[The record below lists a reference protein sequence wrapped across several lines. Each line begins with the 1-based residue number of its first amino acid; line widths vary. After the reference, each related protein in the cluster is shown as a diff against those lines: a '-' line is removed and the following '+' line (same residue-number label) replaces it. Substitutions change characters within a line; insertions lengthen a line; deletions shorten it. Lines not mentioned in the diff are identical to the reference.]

1 VCVQNMCEMKGNKIL
16 ISLAVFSIAMGFIE
30 TAVVVYLR
38 ELYYPNGFAFPLQP
52 IDKGIGVTE
61 ILREAATII
70 MLICA
75 GIFTGRTNTEKFGF
89 FIYCFGIWD
98 ISYYLFLYLLLG
110 WPESLLTWDILF
122 LIPVTW
128 VGPVIGPVINSFTM
142 VTLGILI
149 RRFTILNPN
158 TFIHRNEWI
167 GLITGSLIVILSYT
181 LDYSKYMLEKFTVAE
196 LLWGSDKNALIEHA
210 SHYIPESFPWWIFIA
225 GQIILL
231 IVLGRFY
238 FRNIHNLKRRS

>member
-16 ISLAVFSIAMGFIE
+16 ISLAVFSIGMGFME

-52 IDKGIGVTE
+52 IDKEIGVTE

-128 VGPVIGPVINSFTM
+128 VGPVLGPVINSLTM

-149 RRFTILNPN
+149 RRFTSLNPN
-158 TFIHRNEWI
+158 PFIHRNEWI
-167 GLITGSLIVILSYT
+167 GLIAGSLIVILSYT
-181 LDYSKYMLEKFTVAE
+181 LDYSKYMLEKFTFKE
-196 LLWGSDKNALIEHA
+196 WLWSANTTPLFEHA
-210 SHYIPESFPWWIFIA
+210 GGYIPESFPWWIYIA
-225 GQIILL
+225 GQVVLL
-231 IVLGRFY
+231 LVLARFY
-238 FRNIHNLKRRS
+238 FRNENNVK

>member
-1 VCVQNMCEMKGNKIL
+1 MKGNKIL
-16 ISLAVFSIAMGFIE
+16 FSLAIFSIAMGFME

-38 ELYYPNGFAFPLQP
+38 EIYYPDGFVFPLQP

-128 VGPVIGPVINSFTM
+128 VGPVLGPVINSLTM

-149 RRFTILNPN
+149 RRFTSLNPN

-167 GLITGSLIVILSYT
+167 GLIAGSLIVILSYT
-181 LDYSKYMLEKFTVAE
+181 LDYSKYMLEKFTFKE
-196 LLWGSDKNALIEHA
+196 LLWSNDSTALFEHA
-210 SHYIPESFPWWIFIA
+210 GHYIPESFPWWIFIA
-225 GQIILL
+225 GQVVFLW
-231 IVLGRFY
+231 VLARFY
-238 FRNIHNLKRRS
+238 LRNEKRLK

>member
-1 VCVQNMCEMKGNKIL
+1 MKGNKIL
-16 ISLAVFSIAMGFIE
+16 ISLAVFSIAMGFME

-38 ELYYPNGFAFPLQP
+38 EIYYPEGFAFPLQP
-52 IDKGIGVTE
+52 IDKGIAVTE

-70 MLICA
+70 MLICT
-75 GIFTGRTNTEKFGF
+75 GIFTGRSKTEKFGF

-128 VGPVIGPVINSFTM
+128 VGPVIRPVINSFTM

-181 LDYSKYMLEKFTVAE
+181 LDYSKYMLEKFTFKE
-196 LLWGSDKNALIEHA
+196 MLWSNDSTALFEHA
-210 SHYIPESFPWWIFIA
+210 GHYIPESFPWWIFIA

-238 FRNIHNLKRRS
+238 FRNIHKLK

>member
-1 VCVQNMCEMKGNKIL
+1 MYGVKGNKIL
-16 ISLAVFSIAMGFIE
+16 ISLAVFSIAMGFME
-30 TAVVVYLR
+30 SAVVVYLR
-38 ELYYPNGFAFPLQP
+38 EIYYPDGFAFPLQP

-128 VGPVIGPVINSFTM
+128 VGPVIGPVINALTM
-142 VTLGILI
+142 VALGILI
-149 RRFTILNPN
+149 RRFTSLNQN
-158 TFIHRNEWI
+158 TFIHRHEWT
-167 GLITGSLIVILSYT
+167 GLIAGSLIVILSYT
-181 LDYSKYMLEKFTVAE
+181 LDYAKYMLEKFTFKE
-196 LLWGSDKNALIEHA
+196 MLWSNDSTALFEHA
-210 SHYIPESFPWWIFIA
+210 GHYIPESFPWWIFIA
-225 GQIILL
+225 GQVVLL
-231 IVLGRFY
+231 WVLARFY
-238 FRNIHNLKRRS
+238 FRNEKRLKMMET